1 MSYSQVP
8 LEPPTE
14 SEPSKAAGRVDE
26 TLFVQL
32 DRLNPPQ
39 GPSKPHTQQDY
50 HPGEHHKTQ
59 RQIWTRINALER
71 QIEFLGN
78 QLREAKEA
86 AKPQEKTSYSE
97 STAYG
102 ILSVIALMCSLIPG
116 FFVAMDLSD
125 GPASIL
131 CMGQIC
137 LVCFI
142 VLFTTLPFAHKDRHI
157 FRIFTAV
164 VYLVMLAWEVYI
176 DLWAGLGHTLCMV
189 LTVVFYYFDV
199 RETNLRLVEG
209 VV

>member
-8 LEPPTE
+8 
-14 SEPSKAAGRVDE
+14 V
-26 TLFVQL
+26 
-32 DRLNPPQ
+32 NPPLETVEL
-39 GPSKPHTQQDY
+39 GEINHTQQDY
-50 HPGEHHKTQ
+50 HPGEHLRSQ
-59 RQIWTRINALER
+59 RHVWTRINALEQ
-71 QIEFLGN
+71 QIEFLGG

-86 AKPQEKTSYSE
+86 MDPSKSRGEKTTYAE

-102 ILSVIALMCSLIPG
+102 ILSVIALMCSIIPG

-125 GPASIL
+125 GPATLL

-137 LVCFI
+137 LICFI

-164 VYLVMLAWEVYI
+164 VYLVLLGWETYV
-176 DLWAGLGHTLCMV
+176 DLWAGLIHAATMV
-189 LTVVFYYFDV
+189 LTVVFYLLDV
-199 RETNLRLVEG
+199 REARIREQIGVETDT